1 MIKMNKRIYLFLVVL
16 LTIGL
21 SSCTKK
27 FEELN
32 TDPTQFINA
41 TPEALLAVSVKRT
54 GDWVGA
60 TGLNNGINVNM
71 WEIAN
76 FGSAVGRYANGD
88 QGVWQNFYVNIL
100 QNLTQIETQFGKDPL
115 YANRVQIARIWK
127 AYVYSI
133 LTGYFGSIPLTEANN
148 TNYLTEINFESED
161 SAYVKILKMLK
172 IANTTINVNS
182 TKDKLTYDV
191 VFGTS
196 GTQLQNWVKFANT
209 LRLKIA
215 LRCRRNLGSLADA
228 EVRDVMGN
236 EAALIGSENETAK
249 LAYENV
255 IGNENPYY
263 KTYIRSNFTSFF
275 PRMSDIMFMYLRSYK
290 DPRINHYFDSVKLTS
305 RYRVTDTVS
314 STLNDSLYVVTY
326 PIPHYGITKSSRLL
340 PGWTPQLTGGIDPQA
355 QANNGGINGVSA
367 YSMYSLNILNN
378 PTRPLIVLGFAEAQ
392 FLKAQARMLNLGGSS
407 TAENY
412 YTSGIDANFAFWGI
426 PSTSRDI
433 YKAGNGVKF
442 GTTGKGLW
450 NYLHLVNAD
459 IPAGDINKIYHQLW
473 LNYFPDQPFDAWC
486 LQRQTRVLNLSP
498 HTNPSFASLLFQ
510 DIPGRGFYPLSVSAQ
525 NPVGYA
531 GALKQLGIPNFTEE
545 TTNPYNNL
553 KFAAPYTV
561 PDFNAM
567 RVYYD
572 LSGMNK
578 WYGSTIQSVR
588 AAGLASG
595 FTVIVTKT
603 YKP

>member
-1 MIKMNKRIYLFLVVL
+1 MIEMNWRIYLFVVVL
-16 LTIGL
+16 FAIGF
-21 SSCTKK
+21 SSCTRK

-88 QGVWQNFYVNIL
+88 QGVWQNFYVTIL

-148 TNYLTEINFESED
+148 TNYLTEINFDSED
-161 SAYVKILKMLK
+161 SAYVKILRMLK
-172 IANTTINVNS
+172 TASTTINVNS
-182 TKDKLTYDV
+182 TKDRLAYDV
-191 VFGTS
+191 VYGTS
-196 GTQLQNWVKFANT
+196 GAQLQNWVKFANT

-249 LAYENV
+249 VAYENV

-290 DPRINHYFDSVKLTS
+290 DPRINYYFDSVKLTS

-340 PGWTPQLTGGIDPQA
+340 PGWAPQLTGGVDPQG

-367 YSMYSLNILNN
+367 YSMFSLNILNN
-378 PTRPLIVLGFAEAQ
+378 PTRPLIVLSFAEAQ
-392 FLKAQARMLNLGGSS
+392 LLKAQARMLNLGGSS

-442 GTTGKGLW
+442 GTTGIGLW
-450 NYLHLVNAD
+450 NYLHLVNAN

-525 NPVGYA
+525 NPVGYE

-578 WYGSTIQSVR
+578 WYGTTIQSVR

-595 FTVIVTKT
+595 FTVLVTKT

>member
-1 MIKMNKRIYLFLVVL
+1 MNRRIYLFVVVL
-16 LTIGL
+16 FAIGF

-88 QGVWQNFYVNIL
+88 QGVWQNFYVTIL

-148 TNYLTEINFESED
+148 TNYLTEINFDSED
-161 SAYVKILKMLK
+161 SAYVKILRMLK
-172 IANTTINVNS
+172 TASTTINVSS
-182 TKDKLTYDV
+182 TKDRLAYDV
-191 VFGTS
+191 VYGTS
-196 GTQLQNWVKFANT
+196 GTQLQNWVKFSNT

-249 LAYENV
+249 VAYENV

-290 DPRINHYFDSVKLTS
+290 DPRINYYFDSVKLTS

-326 PIPHYGITKSSRLL
+326 PIPHYGITKSNRLL
-340 PGWTPQLTGGIDPQA
+340 PGWTPQLTGGVDPQG

-367 YSMYSLNILNN
+367 YSMFSLNILNN
-378 PTRPLIVLGFAEAQ
+378 PTRPLIVLSFAEAQ
-392 FLKAQARMLNLGGSS
+392 LLKAQARMLNLGGTS

-426 PSTSRDI
+426 PTTSRDI

-442 GTTGKGLW
+442 GTTGTGMW
-450 NYLHLVNAD
+450 NYLHLVNAN

-578 WYGSTIQSVR
+578 WYGTTIQSVR

-595 FTVIVTKT
+595 FTVLVTKT

>member
-1 MIKMNKRIYLFLVVL
+1 MKKVIYLFFVL
-16 LTIGL
+16 LAII
-21 SSCTKK
+21 SQFSCTKK
-27 FEELN
+27 FEDLN
-32 TDPTQFINA
+32 TDPTQFIKA

-60 TGLNNGINVNM
+60 TGINNGINVNM

-88 QGVWQNFYVNIL
+88 QGVWQNFYVTIL
-100 QNLTQIETQFGKDPL
+100 QNLAQIETQYGSDTL
-115 YANRVQIARIWK
+115 YRNRVQIARIWK

-133 LTGYFGSIPLTEANN
+133 LTGYFGSIPITEANN
-148 TNYLTEINFESED
+148 PNYLNVINFDSED
-161 SAYVKILKMLK
+161 SAYIKILRMLK
-172 IANTTINVNS
+172 TASTTINVNS
-182 TKDKLTYDV
+182 TKDRLSYDV
-191 VFGTS
+191 VYGTS
-196 GTQLQNWVKFANT
+196 GSQLLNWVKFANT

-215 LRCRRNLGSLADA
+215 LRCRRNLGALADA
-228 EVRDVMGN
+228 EVQDVMAN
-236 EAALIGSENETAK
+236 EATLIGAESETAK
-249 LAYENV
+249 VAFENV

-290 DPRINHYFDSVKLTS
+290 DPRINYYFDSVKLTS

-314 STLNDSLYVVTY
+314 STADDSLRVITY
-326 PIPHYGITKSSRLL
+326 PIPHYGIPKSSRLL
-340 PGWTPQLTGGIDPQA
+340 PGWTPQLTGGTDPQG

-367 YSMYSLNILNN
+367 YSMFSLTILNN
-378 PTRPLIVLGFAEAQ
+378 PVRPLVVLSFAETQ
-392 FLKAQARMLNLGGSS
+392 FLKAQARIQNLGGNQ
-407 TAENY
+407 TAESY
-412 YTSGIDANFAFWGI
+412 YNSGIDANFAFWGI
-426 PSTSRDI
+426 PTALRDT
-433 YKAGNGVKF
+433 YKAGNGIKF
-442 GTTGKGLW
+442 GTTGIGLW
-450 NYLHLVNAD
+450 HYLHLVNAD
-459 IPAGDINKIYHQLW
+459 LPAGDINKIYHQLW

-498 HTNPSFASLLFQ
+498 HTNPSYASLLFQ
-510 DIPGRGFYPLSVSAQ
+510 DIPGRGFYPSSVSAQ
-525 NPVGYA
+525 NPIGYD

-545 TTNPYNNL
+545 TTNPYNSL
-553 KFAAPYTV
+553 KFSMPYTV
-561 PDFNAM
+561 PDFNAS

-578 WYGSTIQSVR
+578 WYGNTIQSVR
-588 AAGLASG
+588 AAGLSSG

>member
-1 MIKMNKRIYLFLVVL
+1 MNRRIYLFVMVLVI
-16 LTIGL
+16 IGL

-60 TGLNNGINVNM
+60 TGLNSGINVNM

-133 LTGYFGSIPLTEANN
+133 LTGYFGSIPITEANN
-148 TNYLTEINFESED
+148 TNYLTEINFDSED
-161 SAYVKILKMLK
+161 SAYVKILRMLK
-172 IANTTINVNS
+172 TASTTINVSS
-182 TKDKLTYDV
+182 TKDRLSYDV
-191 VFGTS
+191 VYGTS

-228 EVRDVMGN
+228 EVKDVMGN

-249 LAYENV
+249 VAYENV

-290 DPRINHYFDSVKLTS
+290 DPRINYYFDSVKLTS
-305 RYRVTDTVS
+305 RFRVTDTVS

-340 PGWTPQLTGGIDPQA
+340 PGWTPQLTGGVDPQG

-367 YSMYSLNILNN
+367 YSMFSLNILNN
-378 PTRPLIVLGFAEAQ
+378 PTRPLIVLSFAEAQ
-392 FLKAQARMLNLGGSS
+392 LLKAQARMLNLGGSS

-426 PSTSRDI
+426 PSSSRDI

-442 GTTGKGLW
+442 GTTGTGLW
-450 NYLHLVNAD
+450 NYLHLVNAN

-525 NPVGYA
+525 NPVGYE
-531 GALKQLGIPNFTEE
+531 GALKQLAIPNFTEE

-578 WYGSTIQSVR
+578 WYGTTIQSVR

-595 FTVIVTKT
+595 FTVLVTKT

>member
-1 MIKMNKRIYLFLVVL
+1 MNKRIYLFLVVL

-148 TNYLTEINFESED
+148 SNYLTEINFESED
-161 SAYVKILKMLK
+161 SAYVKILRILK
-172 IANTTINVNS
+172 TASTTIDVNS
-182 TKDKLTYDV
+182 IKDRLSYDV
-191 VFGTS
+191 VYGTS

-215 LRCRRNLGSLADA
+215 LRCRRNLGSLADS

-236 EAALIGSENETAK
+236 EAALISTENETAK
-249 LAYENV
+249 VAYENV

-290 DPRINHYFDSVKLTS
+290 DPRINYYFDSVRLTN
-305 RYRVTDTVS
+305 RFRVTDTV
-314 STLNDSLYVVTY
+314 LNPTRDSLYVINY
-326 PIPHYGITKSSRLL
+326 PIPHYGIVKSKILL
-340 PGWTPQLTGGIDPQA
+340 PGWTPQLTGGVDPQLA
-355 QANNGGINGVSA
+355 AANNGGINGVSA
-367 YSMYSLNILNN
+367 YSMFSSRILNN
-378 PTRPLIVLGFAEAQ
+378 PTRPLIVLSFAEAQ
-392 FLKAQARMLNLGGSS
+392 FLKAQARIQNLGGNE

-426 PSTSRDI
+426 PATLRDK
-433 YKAGNGVKF
+433 YKAGRG
-442 GTTGKGLW
+442 GSCSESL
-450 NYLHLVNAD
+450 D
-459 IPAGDINKIYHQLW
+459 DERKILESRCS
-473 LNYFPDQPFDAWC
+473 C
-486 LQRQTRVLNLSP
+486 L
-498 HTNPSFASLLFQ
+498 
-510 DIPGRGFYPLSVSAQ
+510 
-525 NPVGYA
+525 
-531 GALKQLGIPNFTEE
+531 
-545 TTNPYNNL
+545 
-553 KFAAPYTV
+553 
-561 PDFNAM
+561 
-567 RVYYD
+567 
-572 LSGMNK
+572 
-578 WYGSTIQSVR
+578 
-588 AAGLASG
+588 
-595 FTVIVTKT
+595 
-603 YKP
+603 

>member
-1 MIKMNKRIYLFLVVL
+1 
-16 LTIGL
+16 
-21 SSCTKK
+21 
-27 FEELN
+27 
-32 TDPTQFINA
+32 
-41 TPEALLAVSVKRT
+41 
-54 GDWVGA
+54 
-60 TGLNNGINVNM
+60 
-71 WEIAN
+71 
-76 FGSAVGRYANGD
+76 
-88 QGVWQNFYVNIL
+88 
-100 QNLTQIETQFGKDPL
+100 
-115 YANRVQIARIWK
+115 
-127 AYVYSI
+127 
-133 LTGYFGSIPLTEANN
+133 
-148 TNYLTEINFESED
+148 
-161 SAYVKILKMLK
+161 
-172 IANTTINVNS
+172 
-182 TKDKLTYDV
+182 
-191 VFGTS
+191 
-196 GTQLQNWVKFANT
+196 
-209 LRLKIA
+209 
-215 LRCRRNLGSLADA
+215 
-228 EVRDVMGN
+228 MGN
-236 EAALIGSENETAK
+236 EAALIGSEIETAK
-249 LAYENV
+249 VAYENV

-290 DPRINHYFDSVKLTS
+290 DPRINYYFDSVKLTS
-305 RYRVTDTVS
+305 RFRVTDTVS

-340 PGWTPQLTGGIDPQA
+340 PGWTPQLTGGIDPQG

-367 YSMYSLNILNN
+367 YSMFSLNILNN
-378 PTRPLIVLGFAEAQ
+378 PTRPLIVLSFAEAQ
-392 FLKAQARMLNLGGSS
+392 LLKAQARMLNLGGTS

-426 PSTSRDI
+426 PSTSRDT

-442 GTTGKGLW
+442 GTTGIGLW
-450 NYLHLVNAD
+450 NYLHLVNAN

-525 NPVGYA
+525 NPVGYE

-578 WYGSTIQSVR
+578 WYGTTIQSVR

-595 FTVIVTKT
+595 FTVLVTKT

>member
-1 MIKMNKRIYLFLVVL
+1 MNKRIYLFLVVL
-16 LTIGL
+16 FTIGL

-161 SAYVKILKMLK
+161 SAYVKILRILK
-172 IANTTINVNS
+172 TASTTIDVNS
-182 TKDKLTYDV
+182 IKDRLSYDV
-191 VFGTS
+191 VYGTS
-196 GTQLQNWVKFANT
+196 GTQLQSWVKFANT

-236 EAALIGSENETAK
+236 EAALIGTENETAK
-249 LAYENV
+249 VAYENV

-314 STLNDSLYVVTY
+314 STINDSLYVVTY
-326 PIPHYGITKSSRLL
+326 PIPHYGITKSRVLL

-392 FLKAQARMLNLGGSS
+392 LLKAQARMLNLGGSS

-412 YTSGIDANFAFWGI
+412 YTSAIDANFAFWGI

-498 HTNPSFASLLFQ
+498 HTNPSFASLLYQ
-510 DIPGRGFYPLSVSAQ
+510 DIPDRGFYPLSVSAQ

-578 WYGSTIQSVR
+578 WYGTTIQSVR

>member
-1 MIKMNKRIYLFLVVL
+1 MNKVIYLIFVL
-16 LTIGL
+16 LVTINL

-100 QNLTQIETQFGKDPL
+100 QNINQIETQFGKDTL
-115 YANRVQIARIWK
+115 YKNRVQIARIWK

-148 TNYLTEINFESED
+148 TNYLTEIKFESED
-161 SAYVKILKMLK
+161 SAYIKILGILK
-172 IANTTINVNS
+172 TASTTINVNN
-182 TKDKLTYDV
+182 TKDKLAYDV
-191 VFGTS
+191 VYGNS

-215 LRCRRNLGSLADA
+215 LRCRRNLGALADA
-228 EVRDVMGN
+228 EIRDVMTN

-249 LAYENV
+249 VAYENV

-275 PRMSDIMFMYLRSYK
+275 PRMSDMMFMYLRSYK
-290 DPRINHYFDSVKLTS
+290 DPRIDYYFDSVKLAN
-305 RYRVTDTVS
+305 RYRITDTVS
-314 STLNDSLYVVTY
+314 STINDSLYIVTY
-326 PIPHYGITKSSRLL
+326 PMPHYGIAKSKVLL
-340 PGWTPQLTGGIDPQA
+340 PGWTPQLTGGVDPQLA
-355 QANNGGINGVSA
+355 SANNGGINGVSA
-367 YSMYSLNILNN
+367 YSMFSLKILNN
-378 PTRPLIVLGFAEAQ
+378 PTRPLIVLSFAEAQ
-392 FLKAQARMLNLGGSS
+392 FLKAQARIQNLGGNQ

-412 YTSGIDANFAFWGI
+412 YNSGIDANFAFWGI
-426 PSTSRDI
+426 PATLRDK

-442 GTTGKGLW
+442 GTTGTGLW

-473 LNYFPDQPFDAWC
+473 LNYFPDQPFDGWC

-498 HTNPSFASLLFQ
+498 HTNPSYASLLFQ
-510 DIPGRGFYPLSVSAQ
+510 DIPGRGVYPSSVSTL
-525 NPVGYA
+525 NPVGYD
-531 GALKQLGIPNFTEE
+531 GALKHLGIPNYTEE
-545 TTNPYNNL
+545 TTNPYNDL
-553 KFAAPYTV
+553 KFAVPYKV
-561 PDFNAM
+561 PDFNAK

-578 WYGSTIQSVR
+578 WYGTTIQSVR

-595 FTVIVTKT
+595 FSVIVTKT

>member
-1 MIKMNKRIYLFLVVL
+1 MNKIIYLFLVL
-16 LTIGL
+16 LVTAGL

-27 FEELN
+27 FEQLN

-41 TPEALLAVSVKRT
+41 TPEALLAVSIKRT

-76 FGSAVGRYANGD
+76 FGTAVGRYANGD
-88 QGVWQNFYVNIL
+88 QGVWQNFYVTVL
-100 QNLTQIETQFGKDPL
+100 QNLTQIETQFGNDPL
-115 YANRVQIARIWK
+115 YKNRVQIARIWK

-148 TNYLTEINFESED
+148 ANYLTEINFESED
-161 SAYVKILKMLK
+161 SAYVKILRMLK
-172 IANTTINVNS
+172 TASTTIDVNN
-182 TKDKLTYDV
+182 TKDRLAYDV
-191 VFGTS
+191 VYGTS
-196 GTQLQNWVKFANT
+196 ATQLQRWVKFANT

-236 EAALIGSENETAK
+236 EAALIGTENETAQV
-249 LAYENV
+249 AYENV

-263 KTYIRSNFTSFF
+263 KTYIRSNFASFF

-290 DPRINHYFDSVKLTS
+290 DPRINYYFDSVRLTS
-305 RYRVTDTVS
+305 RFRVTDTVK

-326 PIPHYGITKSSRLL
+326 PIPHYGITKSGRLL
-340 PGWTPQLTGGIDPQA
+340 PGWTPQLTGGINPQG

-367 YSMYSLNILNN
+367 YSMFSLNILNN
-378 PTRPLIVLGFAEAQ
+378 PTRPLIVLGFAEAE
-392 FLKAQARMLNLGGSS
+392 FLKAQASILGLGGAR
-407 TAENY
+407 TPENY
-412 YTSGIDANFAFWGI
+412 YTSGIDANFAFWKI
-426 PSTSRDI
+426 PASLREI
-433 YKAGNGVKF
+433 YKSGNGIKF
-442 GTTGKGLW
+442 GTTGTGLW
-450 NYLHLVNAD
+450 DYLHLVNAN
-459 IPAGDINKIYHQLW
+459 IPSGDINKIYHQLW

-553 KFAAPYTV
+553 KFALPYTAPNFDTKLV
-561 PDFNAM
+561 F
-567 RVYYD
+567 YD

-578 WYGSTIQSVR
+578 WYGTTIQSVR
-588 AAGLASG
+588 SAGLASG
-595 FTVIVTKT
+595 FTVLVTKT

>member
-1 MIKMNKRIYLFLVVL
+1 MKNIIYIIFFSLA
-16 LTIGL
+16 TISF
-21 SSCTKK
+21 SSCTKN

-32 TDPTQFINA
+32 TDPTQFTKA

-60 TGLNNGINVNM
+60 TGINNGINVNM

-76 FGSAVGRYANGD
+76 FGTAVGRYANGD

-100 QNLTQIETQFGKDPL
+100 QNLTQIETQFGNDSL
-115 YANRVQIARIWK
+115 YTNRVQIARIWK

-148 TNYLTEINFESED
+148 PNYLTEINFESED
-161 SAYVKILKMLK
+161 SAYVKILRMLK
-172 IANTTINVNS
+172 TASTTIKVNNV
-182 TKDKLTYDV
+182 KDRLTYDV
-191 VFGTS
+191 VYGSS

-215 LRCRRNLGSLADA
+215 LRCRRNLGSIADS
-228 EVRDVMGN
+228 EVRDVMAN
-236 EAALIGSENETAK
+236 EAGLIDSENETAK
-249 LAYENV
+249 VAYENV
-255 IGNENPYY
+255 IGNENPYF

-275 PRMSDIMFMYLRSYK
+275 PRMSDIMFMYLRSYR
-290 DPRINHYFDSVKLTS
+290 DPRINYYFDSVKLSS
-305 RYRVTDTVS
+305 RFRVTDTVS
-314 STLNDSLYVVTY
+314 STGNDSLYVVTY
-326 PIPHYGITKSSRLL
+326 PIPHYGISKSSRLL
-340 PGWTPQLTGGIDPQA
+340 PGWTPQLTGGIDPQG

-367 YSMYSLNILNN
+367 YSMFSLNILNN
-378 PTRPLIVLGFAEAQ
+378 PTRPLIILGFAEAQ
-392 FLKAQARMLNLGGSS
+392 FLKAQASIQNLGGSKTPES
-407 TAENY
+407 Y

-426 PSTSRDI
+426 PASLRDP
-433 YKAGNGVKF
+433 YQAGNGIKF
-442 GTTGKGLW
+442 GTPGIGLW

-473 LNYFPDQPFDAWC
+473 LNYFPDQPFDGWC

-510 DIPGRGFYPLSVSAQ
+510 DIPGRGFYPSSVSAQ
-525 NPVGYA
+525 NPVGYDV
-531 GALKQLGIPNFTEE
+531 ALKQLGIPNFTEE

-553 KFAAPYTV
+553 KFALPYTV
-561 PDFNAM
+561 PDFNAK

-572 LSGMNK
+572 LSGINK
-578 WYGSTIQSVR
+578 WYGTTIQSVR

-603 YKP
+603 YKR

>member
-1 MIKMNKRIYLFLVVL
+1 MNRRIYLFVVVL
-16 LTIGL
+16 FAIGF

-88 QGVWQNFYVNIL
+88 QGVWQNFYVTIL

-148 TNYLTEINFESED
+148 TNYLTEINFDSED
-161 SAYVKILKMLK
+161 SAYVKILRMLK
-172 IANTTINVNS
+172 TASTTINVNS
-182 TKDKLTYDV
+182 TKDRLAYDV
-191 VFGTS
+191 VYGTS
-196 GTQLQNWVKFANT
+196 GAQLQNWVKFANT

-249 LAYENV
+249 VAYENV

-290 DPRINHYFDSVKLTS
+290 DPRINYYFDSVKLTS

-340 PGWTPQLTGGIDPQA
+340 PGWTPQLTGGVDPQG
-355 QANNGGINGVSA
+355 QANNGGINGVSS
-367 YSMYSLNILNN
+367 YSMFSLNILNN
-378 PTRPLIVLGFAEAQ
+378 PTRPLIVLSFAEAQ
-392 FLKAQARMLNLGGSS
+392 LLKAQARMLNLGGSS

-426 PSTSRDI
+426 PTTSRDI

-442 GTTGKGLW
+442 GTTGTGLW
-450 NYLHLVNAD
+450 NYLHLVNAN

-578 WYGSTIQSVR
+578 WYGTTIQSVR

-595 FTVIVTKT
+595 FTVLVTKT

>member
-1 MIKMNKRIYLFLVVL
+1 MNKIIYLFLVL
-16 LTIGL
+16 LVTAGL

-76 FGSAVGRYANGD
+76 FGTAVGRYANGD

-100 QNLTQIETQFGKDPL
+100 QNLTQIETQFGKDSL
-115 YANRVQIARIWK
+115 YKNRVQIARIWK

-148 TNYLTEINFESED
+148 ANYLTEINFESED
-161 SAYVKILKMLK
+161 SAYVKILRMLK
-172 IANTTINVNS
+172 TASTTIDVNN
-182 TKDKLTYDV
+182 TKDRLTYDV
-191 VFGTS
+191 VYGTS
-196 GTQLQNWVKFANT
+196 AAQLQNWVKFSNT

-228 EVRDVMGN
+228 EVRDAMGN

-290 DPRINHYFDSVKLTS
+290 DPRINYYFDSVRLTS
-305 RYRVTDTVS
+305 RFRVTDTVS

-326 PIPHYGITKSSRLL
+326 PIPHYGITKSNRLL
-340 PGWTPQLTGGIDPQA
+340 PGWTPQLTGGINPQG
-355 QANNGGINGVSA
+355 QANNGGINGISA
-367 YSMYSLNILNN
+367 YSMFSLNILNN

-392 FLKAQARMLNLGGSS
+392 FLKAQASILNLGGSRTPES
-407 TAENY
+407 Y

-426 PSTSRDI
+426 PASLRET
-433 YKAGNGVKF
+433 YKSGNGIKF
-442 GTTGKGLW
+442 GTTGNGLW
-450 NYLHLVNAD
+450 DYLHLVNAN
-459 IPAGDINKIYHQLW
+459 IPTGDINKIYHQLW

-510 DIPGRGFYPLSVSAQ
+510 DIPGRGVYPLSVSAQ
-525 NPVGYA
+525 NPVGYQ

-553 KFAAPYTV
+553 NFALPYTA
-561 PDFNAM
+561 PDFDTK
-567 RVYYD
+567 RVFYD

-578 WYGSTIQSVR
+578 WYGTTIQSVR
-588 AAGLASG
+588 SAGLASG
-595 FTVIVTKT
+595 FTVLVTKT

>member
-1 MIKMNKRIYLFLVVL
+1 MNKRIYLFLVVL
-16 LTIGL
+16 LTVGL

-54 GDWVGA
+54 GDWGGA
-60 TGLNNGINVNM
+60 TGLNSGINVNM

-133 LTGYFGSIPLTEANN
+133 LTGYFGSIPITEANN

-172 IANTTINVNS
+172 TASTTINVNN
-182 TKDKLTYDV
+182 TKDRLTYDV
-191 VFGTS
+191 VYGTS

-236 EAALIGSENETAK
+236 EAALIGTENETAK
-249 LAYENV
+249 VAYENV

-290 DPRINHYFDSVKLTS
+290 DPRINYYFDSVKLAS

-340 PGWTPQLTGGIDPQA
+340 PGWTPQLTGGINPQG

-367 YSMYSLNILNN
+367 YSMFSLKILNN
-378 PTRPLIVLGFAEAQ
+378 PTRPLIVLSFAEAQ
-392 FLKAQARMLNLGGSS
+392 LLKAQARMLNLGGSS

-412 YTSGIDANFAFWGI
+412 YTSAIDANFAFWGI
-426 PSTSRDI
+426 PATLRDI

-442 GTTGKGLW
+442 GTTGTGFW
-450 NYLHLVNAD
+450 DYLHLVNAN

-498 HTNPSFASLLFQ
+498 HTNPSFASLLYQ
-510 DIPGRGFYPLSVSAQ
+510 DIPDRGFYPLSVSAQ

-578 WYGSTIQSVR
+578 WYGTTIQSVR

>member
-1 MIKMNKRIYLFLVVL
+1 MNKRIYLFLVVL

-161 SAYVKILKMLK
+161 SAYVKILRILK
-172 IANTTINVNS
+172 TASTTIDVNS
-182 TKDKLTYDV
+182 IKDRLSYDV
-191 VFGTS
+191 VYGTS

-249 LAYENV
+249 VAYENV

-290 DPRINHYFDSVKLTS
+290 DPRINYYFDSVKLAS

-392 FLKAQARMLNLGGSS
+392 LLKAQARMLNLGGSS

-412 YTSGIDANFAFWGI
+412 YTSAIDANFAFWGI
-426 PSTSRDI
+426 PSTSRDM

-498 HTNPSFASLLFQ
+498 HTNPSFASLLYQ
-510 DIPGRGFYPLSVSAQ
+510 DIPDRGFYPPSVSAQ

-578 WYGSTIQSVR
+578 WYGTTIQSVR

-595 FTVIVTKT
+595 FAVIVTKT

>member
-1 MIKMNKRIYLFLVVL
+1 MNKIIYLFLVVL
-16 LTIGL
+16 VTAGL
-21 SSCTKK
+21 FSCTKK

-60 TGLNNGINVNM
+60 TGINNGINVNM

-88 QGVWQNFYVNIL
+88 QGVWQNFYVTIL

-115 YANRVQIARIWK
+115 YKNRVQIARIWK

-133 LTGYFGSIPLTEANN
+133 LTGYFGSIPITEANN
-148 TNYLTEINFESED
+148 ANYLTEINFDSED
-161 SAYVKILKMLK
+161 SAYVKILRMLK
-172 IANTTINVNS
+172 TASTTIDVNN
-182 TKDKLTYDV
+182 TKDRLAYDV
-191 VFGTS
+191 VYGTS
-196 GTQLQNWVKFANT
+196 AAQLQNWVKFSNT

-236 EAALIGSENETAK
+236 EAALIESENETAK

-290 DPRINHYFDSVKLTS
+290 DPRINYYFDSVKLTS
-305 RYRVTDTVS
+305 RFRVTDTVS
-314 STLNDSLYVVTY
+314 NTLNDSLYVITY
-326 PIPHYGITKSSRLL
+326 PIPHYGITKSNRQL
-340 PGWTPQLTGGIDPQA
+340 PGWTPQLTGGIDPQG
-355 QANNGGINGVSA
+355 QANNGGVNGVSA
-367 YSMYSLNILNN
+367 YSMFSLNILNN
-378 PTRPLIVLGFAEAQ
+378 PTRPLIVLSLAEAQ
-392 FLKAQARMLNLGGSS
+392 FLKAQASMLNLGGSR

-412 YTSGIDANFAFWGI
+412 YNSGIDANFAFWGI
-426 PSTSRDI
+426 PFASREI
-433 YKAGNGVKF
+433 YKSGNGIKF
-442 GTTGKGLW
+442 GTTGNGLW
-450 NYLHLVNAD
+450 NYLHLVNAN

-498 HTNPSFASLLFQ
+498 HTNPSFASLVFQ

-525 NPVGYA
+525 NPVGYD

-553 KFAAPYTV
+553 KFALPYTV
-561 PDFNAM
+561 PDFNSN

-578 WYGSTIQSVR
+578 WYGTTIQSVR